1 MTTGRI
7 TGRADERQ
15 SGSARR
21 LLLITFVVFVMLGLP
36 EGVLGTVWPSMRADL
51 GRPVSSLAWL
61 IGGYTV
67 GYLVSTGSSGRLS
80 ERVGVQRAVQL
91 GVATTA
97 VGLLFYV
104 VSFAWPI
111 TVIGSVVLGTGAGIV
126 DASINA
132 DVALRHGQRVMHL
145 LHAAF
150 GVGATLG
157 PLIATGIVRLNAS
170 WRIAYAVLVV
180 FEVVLLL
187 LLLRERPDKVDAE
200 SAVDD
205 QGAAARTARNPNLVL
220 AASLFY
226 FAVYVGAEVS
236 IGQWSFSV
244 LTEERGVA
252 ATAAGFAVAAYWG
265 GLTVGRLLLGA
276 VDERLHPLTLLRG
289 SVVIALVAGIWFWSD
304 GPGAVIAL
312 PVLGLSFA
320 GVFPSLVLLTPGWVG
335 RDRVARAVG
344 LQLSA
349 SSAGAI
355 VSSALLALVARQW
368 GLNAVPA
375 GILVLVTVLSLA
387 HIATEAAS
395 H

>member
-1 MTTGRI
+1 MTTAGVSGSPRV
-7 TGRADERQ
+7 A
-15 SGSARR
+15 GSARR
-21 LLLITFVVFVMLGLP
+21 RLIITFVVFVMLGLP

-61 IGGYTV
+61 IGGYTL
-67 GYLVSTGSSGRLS
+67 GYLVSTGASGRLS

-111 TVIGSVVLGTGAGIV
+111 TVIGSVILGTGAGLV

-132 DVALRHGQRVMHL
+132 DVALRHGQRVMHF

-157 PLIATGIVRLNAS
+157 PLVATGLVRLNSS
-170 WRIAYAVLVV
+170 WRIAYLVLVA
-180 FEVVLLL
+180 FEVLLL
-187 LLLRERPDKVDAE
+187 GLLLRRRPEPVDAE
-200 SAVDD
+200 SSDGAEAV
-205 QGAAARTARNPNLVL
+205 AATTARNPQLVL

-236 IGQWSFSV
+236 IGQWSFSI
-244 LTEERGVA
+244 LTEERGSTP
-252 ATAAGFAVAAYWG
+252 TAAGMAVAAYWG
-265 GLTVGRLLLGA
+265 GLTVGRLLLG
-276 VDERLHPLTLLRG
+276 VVGDRLHPLTLLRG
-289 SVVIALVAGIWFWSD
+289 SVVVALVAGIWFWSD
-304 GPGAVIAL
+304 GPGVLVAL

-320 GVFPSLVLLTPGWVG
+320 GIFPSLVLLTPGWVG

-344 LQLSA
+344 LQLSS

-387 HIATEAAS
+387 HIVTEAAS
-395 H
+395 R